1 MSSSIVVFRETVE
14 KRWEVANF
22 KMGSA
27 VTVSSREVE
36 IYEFNGND
44 FKKRKKN
51 IGADRVRTGDL

>member
-51 IGADRVRTGDL
+51 IGADGVRTGDL